1 MRLCS
6 TLDRG
11 LSVSFAEAVRRGI
24 PPDGGLFIPS
34 SIPVCSGE
42 FLRGIG
48 GLSFQ
53 EIAFEAARLLLDG
66 EIPDADL
73 RNIIAEAITFDAPL
87 RRLDESTAV
96 LELFH
101 GPTLAFKDFGARFM
115 ARVMSH
121 VRRDGDAGYT
131 VLVATSGDT
140 GSAVASAFHGIPGVS
155 VVLLYPSGRVSQIQ
169 ESQLTTFEGN
179 VTALEIAGTFDD
191 CQRLVKSAFADA
203 RLASRR
209 KLTSAN
215 SINIARL
222 LPQTFYYFNAF
233 ARLGEQDRGIVFSV
247 PSGNLGNLTA
257 GLIAWKM
264 GLPVVRFVA
273 ALNANDVVGRYFAS
287 GVYVPGNAVTT
298 LSNAMDVGDP
308 GNLPRVRALFD
319 DDIAAMRREVF
330 TASVTDDETRSAIA
344 ESYRKFGYVLDP
356 HGAVGYHAL
365 GRYRA
370 LAGGSFAGI
379 VLETA
384 HPAKFIDVYD
394 NEVRES
400 ITIPERLQVLPGG
413 KKNSVKLPAGFK
425 ELKAF
430 LMDS

>member
-24 PPDGGLFIPS
+24 PGDGGLFIPV
-34 SIPVCSGE
+34 SIPRCSAD

-48 GLSFQ
+48 SLSFPG
-53 EIAFEAARLLLDG
+53 IAFEAARLLLEG
-66 EIPDADL
+66 EIPDHDL
-73 RNIIAEAITFDAPL
+73 RNVIEEAITFDAPL
-87 RRLDESTAV
+87 RRLDETTAV

-115 ARVMSH
+115 ARVMSYA
-121 VRRDGDAGYT
+121 RGDGGAGYT

-169 ESQLTTFEGN
+169 ESQLTTFTGN
-179 VTALEIAGTFDD
+179 VTALEISGTFDD
-191 CQRLVKSAFADA
+191 CQGLVRSAFAD
-203 RLASRR
+203 RELASRR
-209 KLTSAN
+209 NLTSAN

-233 ARLGEQDRGIVFSV
+233 ARLGERDRGIVFSV

-273 ALNANDVVGRYFAS
+273 ALNANDVVERYFAS
-287 GVYVPGNAVTT
+287 GVYSPGNAVTT

-308 GNLPRVRALFD
+308 GNLPRIRALFD
-319 DDIAAMRREVF
+319 DDIEAMRSAVF
-330 TASVTDDETRSAIA
+330 TTSVSDDETRGAIA
-344 ESYRKFGYVLDP
+344 EAYRKYGYVLDP
-356 HGAVGYHAL
+356 HGAVGYRAL
-365 GRYRA
+365 ARYRA
-370 LAGGSFAGI
+370 LAGDPFAGI

-394 NEVRES
+394 SPVRES
-400 ITIPERLQVLPGG
+400 ITVPERLQVLLGG
-413 KKNSVKLPAGFK
+413 KKNSIRLASGFN

-430 LMDS
+430 LMES